1 MSSRGFSQYSSIIK
15 GLPSC
20 SAATLKLENRMSDKI
35 NLLDLNRADMETFF
49 TDLGEKSFRAK
60 QVIQWLHQYA
70 VSDFADMTNLS
81 KDLRAR
87 LEEKA
92 EIRVPEVLVDQASS
106 DGTHKWLLKLDS
118 GNSVETVFI
127 PEKTRG
133 TLCVSSQIGCA
144 LECSFCST
152 GQQGFNRNLSVAEII
167 GQIWVANKALG
178 RDPKGDRVI
187 SNIVFMGMGEPLLN
201 FDNTV
206 KAIDLMIDDFAYGLS
221 KRRVTVSTSGVV
233 PALDRLKEVSDVA
246 LALSLHAPNDN
257 LRNELVP
264 LNKKYP
270 IREVLDACKRY
281 IEGDTRRKV
290 TIEYVML
297 AGVNDK
303 PEHAR
308 ALVKV
313 LRGVPSKVNLIP
325 FNPFPNTQY
334 SRSSDAVIDRFRDIL
349 IKGGLITIT
358 RRTRGDDID
367 AACGQLVGK
376 VTDKTKRNQNDS
388 QSSHSQSSKIKVAT
402 G

>member
-1 MSSRGFSQYSSIIK
+1 MT
-15 GLPSC
+15 
-20 SAATLKLENRMSDKI
+20 AKI
-35 NLLDLNRADMETFF
+35 NLLDLNRADMEAFF
-49 TDLGEKSFRAK
+49 ADLGEKSFRAK

-70 VSDFADMTNLS
+70 VSDFDEMTNLS
-81 KDLRAR
+81 KTLRAR
-87 LEEKA
+87 LREVA
-92 EIRVPEVLVDQASS
+92 EIRVPEVLLDQVSD
-106 DGTHKWLLKLDS
+106 DGTHKWLLKLDN

-133 TLCVSSQIGCA
+133 TLCVSSQVGCA

-178 RDPKGDRVI
+178 RDPKGDRII

-206 KAIDLMIDDFAYGLS
+206 KAIDLLMDDFAYGLS

-233 PALDRLKEVSDVA
+233 PALERLKEVSDVA
-246 LALSLHAPNDN
+246 LALSLHAPTDE

-270 IREVLDACKRY
+270 ISEVLDACKRY
-281 IEGDTRRKV
+281 IEGDTRRKI

-297 AGVNDK
+297 DGVNDK

-334 SRSSDAVIDRFRDIL
+334 TRSSDAAIDRFRDIL
-349 IKGGLITIT
+349 ILNA
-358 RRTRGDDID
+358 R
-367 AACGQLVGK
+367 K
-376 VTDKTKRNQNDS
+376 VYPNPITKR
-388 QSSHSQSSKIKVAT
+388 
-402 G
+402 